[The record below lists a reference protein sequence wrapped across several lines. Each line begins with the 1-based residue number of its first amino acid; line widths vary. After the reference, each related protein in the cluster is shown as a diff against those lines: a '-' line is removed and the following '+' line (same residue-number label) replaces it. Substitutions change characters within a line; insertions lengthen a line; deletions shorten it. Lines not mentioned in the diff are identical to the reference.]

1 MSKNNL
7 KTRTIQESRKKEQK
21 PKVHNIIK
29 TEADYSNP
37 PRGEP
42 KTKCKK
48 CGKVFEQMLY
58 AEQNRYSN
66 FETCPSCRRKVA
78 IEKNK
83 NLEETEKTVAT
94 LPFKP
99 FPWQKQAGEDFEKVR
114 FQIIDAGNRC
124 FTKGVLING
133 CDKFVEDIKVGDF
146 SFDGKGNKT
155 VVTNVDSKEVSEEF
169 YTIKSLGRL
178 PLEVTKDHL
187 IYVSEKNTENK
198 FFGKYMVA
206 EELYSILENEP
217 NKKLYLSTPMPKS
230 FVDCDYWEYEP
241 LLAPSCHN
249 MKGIELDKETAWLYG
264 LYCAEGC
271 YNSYKH
277 VKITLDIKKE
287 HLQNKASKILEKH
300 GIHAPIY
307 KEPKGG
313 IANVKVFR
321 QQFCRKIDKEIGH
334 GSINKQIPHS
344 ILYNKNKEI
353 LIEFLKGYYAG
364 DGNMSYSNGVLRCQ
378 TISKKLALQ
387 LQTAWAILGFNSSL
401 SITDRTKT
409 ARKSKNIDYVVIQ
422 NEEEAYNLL
431 GYERPKKKYSK
442 KYFVQDETIYT
453 EISKVEKTFK
463 TDTIYLISTDTHELC
478 ANCTKNHNCGKGF
491 GAFSTN
497 IERRELKLRQ

>member
-7 KTRTIQESRKKEQK
+7 KTRAIQESRKKEQK

-29 TEADYSNP
+29 TEADYNNP
-37 PRGEP
+37 PKGES
-42 KTKCKK
+42 KTKCRK

-58 AEQNRYSN
+58 SEQNRYSN

-83 NLEETEKTVAT
+83 NLQETEKTVAT

-155 VVTNVDSKEVSEEF
+155 IVTNVDRKEVSEEF

-187 IYVSEKNTENK
+187 IYVSEKNAENK

-217 NKKLYLSTPMPKS
+217 NKKLYLSTPIPKS
-230 FVDCDYWEYEP
+230 FVDCDYWDFERYQKNYKNQLDGIP
-241 LLAPSCHN
+241 LN
-249 MKGIELDKETAWLYG
+249 KKTAWLFG

-271 YNSYKH
+271 FLEGSGSKLTLGFKEKEIQQKAVSILRELGYNPNVREREQEGTTCVIISKMQYA
-277 VKITLDIKKE
+277 KK
-287 HLQNKASKILEKH
+287 L
-300 GIHAPIY
+300 
-307 KEPKGG
+307 
-313 IANVKVFR
+313 
-321 QQFCRKIDKEIGH
+321 DKEIGH
-334 GSINKQIPHS
+334 GSTKKQIPHS

-364 DGNMSYSNGVLRCQ
+364 DGSMNYKTAVLVAQ
-378 TISKKLALQ
+378 TVSKKLALQ
-387 LQTAWAILGFNSSL
+387 LQMAWAILGFNSSL

-409 ARKSKNIDYVVIQ
+409 ARKSKNVDYVVIQ

-431 GYERPKKKYSK
+431 GYERPKKKYAK

-463 TDTIYLISTDTHELC
+463 TDAIYLISTDTHELC

-497 IERRELKLRQ
+497 VERRELKLRQ